1 MVDER
6 FTIRDNRTIAAFCY
20 LSLLCGSYLLGGNI
34 IMTLHTGQQR
44 NGRMQPNNPA
54 MYPQWAQR
62 MTRRMMQLA
71 TRPNEYII
79 VFTVHEDGRKE
90 MDIMQATRPPEQLG
104 Q

>member
-1 MVDER
+1 MALQSEQ
-6 FTIRDNRTIAAFCY
+6 I
-20 LSLLCGSYLLGGNI
+20 
-34 IMTLHTGQQR
+34 
-44 NGRMQPNNPA
+44 NGRISNNNQPNNPA
-54 MYPQWAQR
+54 LYPQWAQR

-79 VFTVHEDGRKE
+79 KFTVYEDGRKE

>member
-1 MVDER
+1 MVNER
-6 FTIRDNRTIAAFCY
+6 LAIFIYRVIPIVCDLYFICSA
-20 LSLLCGSYLLGGNI
+20 YLLGDDT
-34 IMTLHTGQQR
+34 MTMQSGQR
-44 NGRMQPNNPA
+44 NGRMQANNPA